1 MTQITT
7 GIDQPPVLE
16 TSLEMP
22 YTLTTGKAVS
32 VFIEHL
38 SRQVIA
44 GSRCASCERT
54 VVPAQDYCTRCG
66 SEQKTLVSVPQTGT
80 VTAITR
86 TVDGA
91 VALIRLDGVD
101 ADLMHQVDESAGEMA
116 IGDRVEAVWAPE
128 PVGTILNLAHFAPS
142 SAAVSTEANGNLA
155 EVAEEDLVGQIV
167 YSLSLPY
174 RHSYGPNY
182 GRLFDELGARSGLIG
197 SRCTQCRNVLVPPR
211 SYCEI
216 CYVKT
221 EQFVGL
227 KDTGRLQ
234 AFSVIHMEFVG
245 QTRKPPYVYAEIVL
259 DGASTR
265 LIHNLAGVDMT
276 TAQETLEI
284 GMPVRAVWKPEDQRN
299 GTLDDI
305 DYFEPV
311 NGGVK
316 LGGLDGRD
324 QRA

>member
-7 GIDQPPVLE
+7 TIDEPAILE

-22 YTLTTGKAVS
+22 YTLTPGKAVS
-32 VFIEHL
+32 VFLQELANQSIT
-38 SRQVIA
+38 
-44 GSRCASCERT
+44 GSHCDKCDRT
-54 VVPAQDYCTRCG
+54 VVPAQDYCARCG
-66 SEQKTLVSVPQTGT
+66 GDQGAFVTVSEAGV

-86 TVDGA
+86 TADGA

-101 ADLMHQVDESAGEMA
+101 SDLMHKIDESTGEVA
-116 IGDRVEAVWAPE
+116 IGDRVEAVWAAE
-128 PVGTILNLAHFAPS
+128 ASDSILSLTHFAPS
-142 SAAVSTEANGNLA
+142 TAAASDAPSTELA
-155 EVAEEDLVGQIV
+155 DDEERELIAQIS

-174 RHSYGPNY
+174 RHSYGANY

-197 SRCTQCRNVLVPPR
+197 SRCPNCHNVLVPPR
-211 SYCEI
+211 AYCEL

-221 EQFVGL
+221 EQFVQV

-234 AFSVIHMEFVG
+234 AFSVIYMEFVG

-265 LIHNLAGVDMT
+265 LIHSVGGIDMDR
-276 TAQETLEI
+276 AKELLDI

-305 DYFEPV
+305 DYFEPI
-311 NGGVK
+311 
-316 LGGLDGRD
+316 D
-324 QRA
+324 Q

>member
-7 GIDQPPVLE
+7 GIDQAPVLE

-22 YTLTTGKAVS
+22 YTLTTGRAVS
-32 VFIEHL
+32 VFIDHL
-38 SRQVIA
+38 RRHVIA
-44 GSRCASCERT
+44 GSRCDTCERT
-54 VVPAQDYCTRCG
+54 VVPAQDYCSRCG
-66 SEQKTLVSVPQTGT
+66 GEQKTLVSAATTGT
-80 VTAITR
+80 VTAVTR
-86 TVDGA
+86 TPEGA

-101 ADLMHQVDESAGEMA
+101 ADFMHRVDESGGALA
-116 IGDRVEAVWAPE
+116 VGDRVEAVWAPE
-128 PVGTILNLAHFAPS
+128 PVGTILNLSHFAPV
-142 SAAVSTEANGNLA
+142 SADAPAAQPGELA
-155 EVAEEDLVGQIV
+155 EVDEGDLAAQIA

-182 GRLFDELGARSGLIG
+182 GRLFDELGSSSGLIG
-197 SRCTQCRNVLVPPR
+197 SRCPQCHNVLVPPR
-211 SYCEI
+211 AYCEL

-227 KDTGRLQ
+227 KDTGRLH

-265 LIHNLAGVDMT
+265 LIHNVAGIDMS
-276 TAQETLEI
+276 TAQRDLKI
-284 GMPVRAVWKPEDQRN
+284 GMPVRAVWKPEDERN

-305 DYFEPV
+305 DYFEPI
-311 NGGVK
+311 G
-316 LGGLDGRD
+316 DID
-324 QRA
+324 QP

>member
-1 MTQITT
+1 
-7 GIDQPPVLE
+7 
-16 TSLEMP
+16 
-22 YTLTTGKAVS
+22 
-32 VFIEHL
+32 
-38 SRQVIA
+38 
-44 GSRCASCERT
+44 
-54 VVPAQDYCTRCG
+54 VVPAQDYCSRCG
-66 SEQKTLVSVPQTGT
+66 AEQNKLVSVPQTGA

-86 TVDGA
+86 TAEGT
-91 VALIRLDGVD
+91 VALIRLDGID
-101 ADLMHQVDESAGEMA
+101 TDMMHRVDESAGTVA

-142 SAAVSTEANGNLA
+142 TAAVSTTGTGDLA
-155 EVAEEDLVGQIV
+155 EAPQEDLVEQIV

-174 RHSYGPNY
+174 RHSYGANY

-197 SRCTQCRNVLVPPR
+197 SKCPNCHNVLVPPR
-211 SYCEI
+211 AYCEL

-221 EQFVGL
+221 EQFVQV

-245 QTRKPPYVYAEIVL
+245 QTRKPPYVYAEVVL

-265 LIHNLAGVDMT
+265 LIHNLAGIDME
-276 TAQETLEI
+276 TAKEKLSI

-311 NGGVK
+311 PQS
-316 LGGLDGRD
+316 DD
-324 QRA
+324 AP

>member
-32 VFIEHL
+32 VFIEQL
-38 SRQVIA
+38 GRKIIA
-44 GSRCASCERT
+44 GSHCDTCDRT

-66 SEQKTLVSVPQTGT
+66 GEQDKLVSVPHTGA
-80 VTAITR
+80 VTAVTR
-86 TVDGA
+86 TAEGA

-101 ADLMHQVDESAGEMA
+101 ADLMHRVDESAGEVSV
-116 IGDRVEAVWAPE
+116 GDRVEAVWAPE

-142 SAAVSTEANGNLA
+142 ATTASTDETSDLSD
-155 EVAEEDLVGQIV
+155 VPQEELIEQIA

-174 RHSYGPNY
+174 RHSYGANY
-182 GRLFDELGARSGLIG
+182 GRLFDELGARSG
-197 SRCTQCRNVLVPPR
+197 
-211 SYCEI
+211 
-216 CYVKT
+216 VKT
-221 EQFVGL
+221 EQFVQV

-234 AFSVIHMEFVG
+234 AFSVIHMEFIG
-245 QTRKPPYVYAEIVL
+245 QTRKPPYVYAEVVL

-265 LIHNLAGVDMT
+265 LIHNLAGIDME
-276 TAQETLEI
+276 TAKETLEI
-284 GMPVRAVWKPEDQRN
+284 GMAVRAVWKSEDQRN

-311 NGGVK
+311 LEG
-316 LGGLDGRD
+316 DGSN
-324 QRA
+324 

>member
-7 GIDQPPVLE
+7 GIDEAPTLE

-32 VFIEHL
+32 VFIEEL
-38 SRQVIA
+38 ANKVIA
-44 GSRCASCERT
+44 GSSCSSCQRT

-66 SEQKTLVSVPQTGT
+66 AEQDKLVSVPQTGT

-86 TVDGA
+86 TEDGA

-101 ADLMHQVDESAGEMA
+101 ADLLHQVDESAGEVA

-128 PVGTILNLAHFAPS
+128 PVGSILSLAHFAPS
-142 SAAVSTEANGNLA
+142 KAAKATGGIDDLA
-155 EVAEEDLVGQIV
+155 EVPEESLVAQIN

-174 RHSYGPNY
+174 HHAYGANY

-197 SRCTQCRNVLVPPR
+197 SRCPHCQNVLVPPR
-211 SYCEI
+211 AYCEI
-216 CYVKT
+216 CFVKT
-221 EQFVGL
+221 EQFVQV

-234 AFSVIHMEFVG
+234 AFSVIHMEFIG
-245 QTRKPPYVYAEIVL
+245 QTRKPPYVYAEVVL
-259 DGASTR
+259 DGSSTR
-265 LIHNLAGVDMT
+265 LIHNVGGIDMDK
-276 TAQETLEI
+276 AKELLDI
-284 GMPVRAVWKPEDQRN
+284 GTPVRAVWKPENERN

-305 DYFEPV
+305 DYFEPIPE
-311 NGGVK
+311 
-316 LGGLDGRD
+316 
-324 QRA
+324 